1 MENSTIKEIFKELEN
16 SLRISTIDLMKEEE
30 VNSTCVGLFIESSGK
45 ELYKFYKYAQKRE
58 NVLIREINRLQE
70 ELKNSKANKSYSQDE
85 IDSWNAQGGSFGVG
99 IGSDLPN
106 DSWESMGR

>member
-1 MENSTIKEIFKELEN
+1 MENSTIKEIFKKLQEDL
-16 SLRISTIDLMKEEE
+16 IVDAIDLKAEGKIIGQM
-30 VNSTCVGLFIESSGK
+30 VESVQE
-45 ELYKFYKYAQKRE
+45 ELYKYGKYAQKRE
-58 NVLIREINRLQE
+58 DTLIREINRLQE

-85 IDSWNAQGGSFGVG
+85 IYSWNAQGGSFGVG

>member
-1 MENSTIKEIFKELEN
+1 MENSTIKEIFKKLQEDL
-16 SLRISTIDLMKEEE
+16 IIDAIDLKTEGKIIGQM
-30 VNSTCVGLFIESSGK
+30 VESVQE
-45 ELYKFYKYAQKRE
+45 ELYKYGKYAQKRE
-58 NVLIREINRLQE
+58 NALIKEINRLQE
-70 ELKNSKANKSYSQDE
+70 ELKNSKLNKTYSQDE